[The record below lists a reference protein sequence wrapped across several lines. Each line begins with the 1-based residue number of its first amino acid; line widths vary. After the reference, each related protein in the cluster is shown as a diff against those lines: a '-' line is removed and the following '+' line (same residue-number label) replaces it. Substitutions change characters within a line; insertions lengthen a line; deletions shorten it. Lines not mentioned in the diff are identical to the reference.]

1 MLKEWNKSYQGNLVL
16 RKTNLLGK
24 LVEWEIILDKRP
36 LNDEQKLREAY
47 EDNNDIPIEIPQVG
61 SREVVYVDHTSI
73 SWR

>member
-36 LNDEQKLREAY
+36 LNDEQKLREAALFM
-47 EDNNDIPIEIPQVG
+47 
-61 SREVVYVDHTSI
+61 
-73 SWR
+73 